1 MRYIDLNIIPEE
13 KMKYSVVLALLT
25 FATFSYATDSLP
37 PEVMPA
43 YNKAYQMISE
53 KLGVHNFQVS
63 YEYRIAYEDD
73 QVIRFS
79 FNGDFG
85 NCVVEVR
92 SESNRVVSV
101 QCSDQSKPT
110 DHLICDKN
118 NNFIF
123 LIENG
128 IFQLVEK
135 SKFELIK
142 DWTDLHYS
150 SYGTTDFVSVTFSDQ
165 KMENA
170 ILEYGP
176 LWPYGDIDQSSVV
189 KTDLSQYYC
198 K

>member
-1 MRYIDLNIIPEE
+1 
-13 KMKYSVVLALLT
+13 MKYSVVLALLT

-92 SESNRVVSV
+92 SESNRVDSV
-101 QCSDQSKPT
+101 QCANQSTGRHVLK
-110 DHLICDKN
+110 
-118 NNFIF
+118 
-123 LIENG
+123 
-128 IFQLVEK
+128 
-135 SKFELIK
+135 
-142 DWTDLHYS
+142 
-150 SYGTTDFVSVTFSDQ
+150 
-165 KMENA
+165 
-170 ILEYGP
+170 
-176 LWPYGDIDQSSVV
+176 
-189 KTDLSQYYC
+189 
-198 K
+198 